1 MEIRQLRYF
10 LEINK
15 QKSFSK
21 AAERLYISSQGLS
34 MAIQRLETELGCKL
48 FRRAA
53 REKIYL
59 SEDGEF
65 LLPYAELIDRQ
76 FAICEEHFLNDKNRV
91 SIVRIASAYG
101 AMPEFAGKIIFN
113 FEQEHKNIG
122 LRVSEYP
129 DVECD
134 MALEREDADIGFGLW
149 PIDDRRFE
157 TKLLYSKRFCLLVQK
172 DHPLA
177 NEASVSLDIL
187 HTTPIMVMNQLSK
200 TNTILMDLCK
210 KKGIKP
216 RIQWLAGEVIA
227 IHRLVSAGAGVGISV
242 ESVAEALN
250 QENVRAIPFDEPG
263 MLWSAYLMK
272 KRGAQLTQATHTFE
286 RFFLK
291 RLDEWNAPAAS
302 SAANE

>member
-10 LEINK
+10 LEVNK

-21 AAERLYISSQGLS
+21 AAERLYISQQGLS

-48 FRRAA
+48 FRRTA

-65 LLPYAELIDRQ
+65 LFPHAELIDRQ
-76 FAICEEHFLNDKNRV
+76 VAICEEHFLNNKDWV

-113 FEQEHKNIG
+113 FEQEHKNIC
-122 LRVSEYP
+122 LQVSEYP
-129 DVECD
+129 DIECD
-134 MALEREDADIGFGLW
+134 IALEREDADIGFGLW
-149 PIDDRRFE
+149 PIDDKRFE

-177 NEASVSLDIL
+177 GETSVSLDVL
-187 HTTPIMVMNQLSK
+187 RTTPIMVMNQLSK
-200 TNTILMDLCK
+200 TNTILMDQCK
-210 KKGIKP
+210 KRDIKP

-227 IHRLVSAGAGVGISV
+227 IHRLVNAGAGVGISV

-250 QENVRAIPFDEPG
+250 QENVRAIPFDEPE

-272 KRGAQLTQATHTFE
+272 KRGAQLSQATHTFE
-286 RFFLK
+286 RFFLN
-291 RLDEWNAPAAS
+291 RFDNLNAAAHSPAL
-302 SAANE
+302 